1 MCSFFLPLCTTVPG
15 GPGPEVGRGG
25 GLNPPADL
33 APRSS
38 LRLSSSVALSILYVP
53 APTSQF
59 CPEPPAVLLPT
70 GTSVTWQKTARQ
82 IIHGGLVNKVGVHVC
97 PECSAVKQRW

>member
-70 GTSVTWQKTARQ
+70 GKA
-82 IIHGGLVNKVGVHVC
+82 GLGLLTPFSSEPMMNC
-97 PECSAVKQRW
+97 FDF